1 MAKTNWSREQDAQL
15 LQLKNSGKSWEEIAL
30 IMGRS
35 YSSVNMRWTHIKVGH
50 AVLPESPQPKY
61 DKPLVTIGNALVLPD
76 TEFPY
81 HNADFIN
88 KVLDLSA
95 TWKITNCVLA
105 GDALHFDS
113 LSGWDPS
120 WKDDDKGGLDTDKR
134 NELLDFMD
142 KLPDHLKQEGIEL
155 IEAIDEPAAENISDE
170 IKISRS
176 MLRRI
181 GETFQ
186 DVVFVI
192 GNHEGRLL
200 RTMNSPL
207 FSKYLLQFI
216 GIDDPVFRIAP
227 YYYSLVE
234 TEKGTFR
241 VVHPKGAAKSTA
253 TQLASK
259 FQQHILMAHSHRWAH
274 QYDISGTFHAIQMG
288 CCVDESRL
296 AYVGQRDNTSDKH
309 KLGAVIIRDGFP
321 YLLGEET
328 PFEKY
333 KMMV

>member
-1 MAKTNWSREQDAQL
+1 MKTNWSKVQDQQL
-15 LQLKNSGKSWEEIAL
+15 LQLKNIGKSWSEIAE

-35 YSSVNMRWTHIKVGH
+35 YSSCNMRWTHIHVPH
-50 AVLPESPQPKY
+50 AILTESPQQKY
-61 DKPLVTIGNALVLPD
+61 DKPLVTVGNATVLPD

-81 HNADFIN
+81 HNAEFIN
-88 KVLDLSA
+88 KVLELSA
-95 TWKITNCVLA
+95 KWKITNCVLA
-105 GDALHFDS
+105 GDAVHFDS
-113 LSGWDPS
+113 LTGWDPS
-120 WKDDDKGGLDTDKR
+120 WKEEDKSGLDTDKR
-134 NELLDFMD
+134 NELMDFMD
-142 KLPDHLKQEGIEL
+142 TLPDEFKQEGIEL
-155 IEAIDEPAAENISDE
+155 IETIDEPAADNISDE
-170 IKISRS
+170 IKISRA

-181 GETFQ
+181 GESFQ

-207 FSKYLLQFI
+207 FAKDLLQFI

-227 YYYSLVE
+227 YYYSLIE
-234 TEKGTFR
+234 TCKGTFR

-259 FQQHILMAHSHRWAH
+259 TQQHILMAHSHRWAH
-274 QYDISGTFHAIQMG
+274 QYDISGTYHAIQMG

-328 PFEKY
+328 PWDQY
-333 KMMV
+333 MKMA

>member
-1 MAKTNWSREQDAQL
+1 MRTNWSKQQDAEL
-15 LQLKNSGKSWEEIAL
+15 LRLKNSGKSWAEIGEIL
-30 IMGRS
+30 GRT
-35 YSSVNMRWTHIKVGH
+35 YASVNMRYTHINVPY
-50 AVLPESPQPKY
+50 AVLPSSSQPKY
-61 DKPLVTIGNALVLPD
+61 DSPLVTTGNALVLPD

-81 HNADFIN
+81 HDADFIN
-88 KVLDLSA
+88 KVLELSA
-95 TWKITNCVLA
+95 CWKITNCVLA
-105 GDALHFDS
+105 GDAVHFDS
-113 LSGWDPS
+113 LSSFDPS
-120 WKDDDKGGLDTDKR
+120 WIDEKDKSGLDTDKR
-134 NELLDFMD
+134 NELMDFAETLPEDKKLALLD
-142 KLPDHLKQEGIEL
+142 LVES
-155 IEAIDEPAAENISDE
+155 IDEPPAENISEE

-181 GETFQ
+181 GDTFQ

-207 FSKYLLQFI
+207 FSKFLIQFI
-216 GIDDPVFRIAP
+216 GVDNPVFRIAP
-227 YYYSLVE
+227 YYYSLIE
-234 TEKGTFR
+234 TIKGTFR
-241 VVHPKGAAKSTA
+241 VVHPKGAAKSTS

-274 QYDISGTFHAIQMG
+274 QYDISGQFHAIQMG

-309 KLGAVIIRDGFP
+309 KLGAVIVRDGFP